1 MDSSGEDIDIP
12 RGRVLTMNEES
23 RWTRGL
29 LIILLPGILFIVF
42 LFIYPFLY
50 GLYLSLTDA
59 DGVFTLANYIKF
71 FTDEW
76 ESRTVGITLSI
87 AVPATFLNVILAI
100 PFAYH
105 MRHGIRGEKLITF
118 FLIVP
123 ITLGTVLISEGMLS
137 YMGPNGWLNQF
148 LLGIHLIQKPIRF
161 THNYLGVLI
170 SLVIQG
176 FPFAFL
182 MMLGYIS
189 GINPDLEK
197 AAQMLGASKTQ
208 TFWKILFPLSVP
220 GIAIAFC
227 LNFVMAFSV
236 FPSAV
241 LLGEPSGPTRVI
253 SIAAYQ
259 WAFEKFDFNMG
270 SAISLIMAVIELF
283 VISMVLLWRQRIYKG
298 ASIVGKG

>member
-1 MDSSGEDIDIP
+1 MSEEKRWDHN
-12 RGRVLTMNEES
+12 VLIVLAPA
-23 RWTRGL
+23 L
-29 LIILLPGILFIVF
+29 LFILL
-42 LFIYPFLY
+42 LFIYPFFY
-50 GLYLSLTDA
+50 GIYLSFTNV
-59 DGVFTLANYIKF
+59 DGAFTLENYIKF
-71 FTDEW
+71 FTDVW
-76 ESRTVGITLSI
+76 ESRTVWITLSI
-87 AVPATFLNVILAI
+87 AVPATLINVLLAI
-100 PFAYH
+100 PFAYY
-105 MRHGIRGEKLITF
+105 MRHGIKGEKLITF
-118 FLIVP
+118 FLIIP
-123 ITLGTVLISEGMLS
+123 ITLGTVLVSEGMLT

-148 LLGIHLIQKPIRF
+148 LKQIGLIAKPLQF

-182 MMLGYIS
+182 MLLGYVS

-197 AAQMLGASKTQ
+197 AAQMLGASKVK
-208 TFWKILFPLSVP
+208 TFWKVLFPLMVP

-241 LLGEPSGPTRVI
+241 LLGQPSGPTRVI
-253 SIAAYQ
+253 SISAYQ

-270 SAISLIMAVIELF
+270 SAVSMVMAAIELF
-283 VISMVLLWRQRIYKG
+283 VIILVFIWRQRIYKG